1 MATGFLVQETQIPSS
16 SKDVHTTYR
25 QCVKECVFLY
35 LQGYDSQ
42 YLPFRTDLPSV
53 LVEGVVSGGD
63 EFVSSEFLAPVA
75 SAGCLVFLLLLFFP
89 KTSKWLELGF
99 SNNFETIHEEN

>member
-1 MATGFLVQETQIPSS
+1 MATGFLVQGTQIPSS
-16 SKDVHTTYR
+16 SKDVHTTYG

-53 LVEGVVSGGD
+53 LVEGGGIGRRGIC
-63 EFVSSEFLAPVA
+63 EF
-75 SAGCLVFLLLLFFP
+75 
-89 KTSKWLELGF
+89 
-99 SNNFETIHEEN
+99 